1 MSDTSAGVP
10 FDLKALVANLESA
23 NTRWDYAEQSG
34 LALAYIA
41 QQAGAIGGT
50 LASIVRKAPTTAL
63 TVLPGA
69 EGTPGPA
76 APPAPPPQ
84 ADAVNVAASITS
96 GHVSAA
102 VTLDAAGE
110 KLLHA
115 LDERLSNAARAVFA
129 LSAQADHRIA
139 ALATSLDGAIGKV
152 AGEICALRP
161 ATAEID
167 KHLCELTGE
176 IRAVKL
182 VLGEELACLC
192 RSARA
197 IARHVRGEEPE
208 GEQIRQHPDEAS
220 GHEIRTVIEHLRE
233 RMETRFADME
243 AARLAAAAR
252 SLEERDRITA
262 LRDAQEETRQ
272 WLAGLAG
279 RVEQALDSRDLRDA
293 LLGLEARFEGRLADL
308 AADRDQHA
316 KRAADAYEG
325 VLARFGEHARMR
337 EQLDRMPAEIGA
349 VVEATVSG
357 AFARLDERIESGFTA
372 IAALQHEHA
381 AMRQHLERLGGEVAA
396 EARDQAVLEQ
406 FARQRAW
413 VESQLAERLAGVQHE
428 QAELG
433 RRLERVAAEVA
444 APPERTPPGA
454 ARSTRR

>member
-1 MSDTSAGVP
+1 
-10 FDLKALVANLESA
+10 
-23 NTRWDYAEQSG
+23 

-50 LASIVRKAPTTAL
+50 LASVVRKAPTTAL
-63 TVLPGA
+63 TLLPGV

-76 APPAPPPQ
+76 TPPAPPAQP
-84 ADAVNVAASITS
+84 DAVNVAASITA

-110 KLLHA
+110 KLLDA
-115 LDERLSNAARAVFA
+115 LDERLSQAAQAVFA
-129 LSAQADHRIA
+129 LSAQADRRA
-139 ALATSLDGAIGKV
+139 ASLDGAIGRV

-161 ATAEID
+161 AAVQIGG
-167 KHLCELTGE
+167 HLCELTGE
-176 IRAVKL
+176 IRAVKHIL
-182 VLGEELACLC
+182 HEELACLC

-208 GEQIRQHPDEAS
+208 GEQIREHPDAAS

-279 RVEQALDSRDLRDA
+279 RVEQALESRELRDA
-293 LLGLEARFEGRLADL
+293 LLGLEARVEGRLADL

-337 EQLDRMPAEIGA
+337 EQLERMPAEIGA
-349 VVEATVSG
+349 VVAAAVDSV
-357 AFARLDERIESGFTA
+357 FARLDERIEAGFAA
-372 IAALQHEHA
+372 IAALQHDHA
-381 AMRQHLERLGGEVAA
+381 ALRQHLERLAAEVAA
-396 EARDQAVLEQ
+396 EARDQQVLEQ
-406 FARQRAW
+406 FASQRAW
-413 VESQLAERLAGVQHE
+413 VESQLAERLAGVQRE

-433 RRLERVAAEVA
+433 RRLERVAAEA
-444 APPERTPPGA
+444 AAAAERASPDRTPPG
-454 ARSTRR
+454 RRPVR